1 MCLIKFPPLSQQ
13 GCGTGPQHRGA
24 LSRPMMVCELFLL
37 TSIWFLFV
45 IFWMETISVW
55 LFLCNFY
62 QDRAF
67 YHWGDG
73 VFADDPGHMLYMLGR
88 VDGSGQM
95 HT

>member
-1 MCLIKFPPLSQQ
+1 MVLDHGS
-13 GCGTGPQHRGA
+13 GGTSG
-24 LSRPMMVCELFLL
+24 RPMMVCELFLL

-73 VFADDPGHMLYMLGR
+73 VFADDPGHMLYMLGSME
-88 VDGSGQM
+88 GSDQA

>member
-1 MCLIKFPPLSQQ
+1 MICLWIHAGERQSKSVCLVPVLVSY
-13 GCGTGPQHRGA
+13 
-24 LSRPMMVCELFLL
+24 PMMVCELFLL
-37 TSIWFLFV
+37 SSVWFLFV

-88 VDGSGQM
+88 VDGSGRIQ
-95 HT
+95 T